1 MNKIVLLALS
11 LLILLGACGPAVP
24 TGPLPTETIAASPT
38 AAVPSATATSEPSTA
53 PLYPL
58 EGYGPGGFPADV
70 NPLTGLVPGDPALL
84 DRRPLLVKISNLPRT
99 VRPQWGLSLADIV
112 FEYYTEEGTTRFAAL
127 FYGNDASI
135 VGPIRSAR
143 FMDAHLVRGYKAAFA
158 FGSAYDKVIERLYN
172 AEYFDQLFIEGSS
185 SPMTRYDP
193 NGMNHL
199 VVDTADLSAAM
210 SARAAGNA
218 RQDLDGMFFQLE
230 APSAALAGSGNGT
243 TLVVRF
249 SGSIY
254 DRWDYDPAAGRYL
267 RFVDETDDFNGGLGE
282 VYTQATDRLTEQ
294 PLASDNVVVLFAL
307 YELYNEAPEVRDV
320 QLVGSGPAY
329 LFRDGRAY
337 QLTWV
342 RDAFS
347 VVTLIGPGGAPFPF
361 KPGTTWF
368 EVVGSRSTVEVNG
381 QGWRFIHYMP

>member
-1 MNKIVLLALS
+1 
-11 LLILLGACGPAVP
+11 
-24 TGPLPTETIAASPT
+24 
-38 AAVPSATATSEPSTA
+38 
-53 PLYPL
+53 L
-58 EGYGPGGFPADV
+58 EGYGPGGFPANV
-70 NPLTGLVPGDPALL
+70 NPLTGLVPADPALL
-84 DRRPLLVKISNLPRT
+84 DRRPMMVKVSNLPRT
-99 VRPQWGLSLADIV
+99 VRPQWGLSLADLV
-112 FEYYTEEGTTRFAAL
+112 FEYYTEEGTTRFAAI
-127 FYGNDASI
+127 FYGNDAAI

-172 AEYFDQLFIEGSS
+172 AEFYDQLFIEGTS

-199 VVDTADLSAAM
+199 VIDTADLSAAM
-210 SARAAGNA
+210 SARATGNA
-218 RQDLDGMFFQLE
+218 RQNLDGMLFQAD
-230 APSAALAGSGNGT
+230 APAGSLAGSGSGA

-254 DRWDYDPAAGRYL
+254 NRWDFDPASGRYL
-267 RFVDETDDFNGGLGE
+267 RFVDETDDFTGGLGE
-282 VYTQATDRLTEQ
+282 VYTQASDRLTDAA
-294 PLASDNVVVLFAL
+294 LACDNVVVLFAL
-307 YELYNEAPEVRDV
+307 YELYNENPEVRDV

-337 QLTWV
+337 QLTWM

-347 VVTLIGPGGAPFPF
+347 VVTLVGPDGAPFPF

-368 EVVGSRSTVEVNG
+368 EVIGSRSTVEEG
-381 QGWRFIHYMP
+381 DPGWRFVHHMP